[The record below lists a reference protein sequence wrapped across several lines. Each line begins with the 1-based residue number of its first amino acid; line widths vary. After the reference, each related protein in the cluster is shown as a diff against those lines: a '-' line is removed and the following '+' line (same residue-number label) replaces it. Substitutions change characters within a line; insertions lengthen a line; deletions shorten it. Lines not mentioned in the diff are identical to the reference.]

1 MGDYVWFHDVSW
13 HASYAVYFFVIGILA
28 GLSFIS
34 YGSWRTPALRPLR
47 EKTAYAS
54 FVLLGLGGMLLI
66 ADLSQPLRFLNI
78 LNPAYLNFKSPL
90 AWGALNI
97 VAFSIAS
104 IFYIL
109 ALRKGDEKNGQ
120 LLALITAL
128 LALGLP
134 IYTGFDLTVHQSR
147 PVWNT
152 PIMPVLFVALAIA
165 SGSAVGALL
174 AAGNAEA
181 QKVLREYMLWSAG
194 AVAVMLVSIMGTTN
208 YGGSAAE
215 LTFMIMTT
223 GTMGLLFIGVG
234 FLGGS
239 VAPALMLF
247 APMGKSQPVHKS
259 LGESRENRVLLRDI
273 IHKLDPEGKRGM
285 KQFWEFKD
293 GEDYMRHHFDNVP
306 GLKEAGGLDFLK
318 KHGVWPIYGKLDP
331 KTGKVS
337 DKTGREIKAEYG
349 LYKKEI
355 SAADMAGATVD
366 SKGIISKNG
375 KAIGVRRDGKNY
387 VGFPTGNRLINVR
400 IDQWAEYG
408 FNPMPTFKRIPWHE
422 TMKEDELILSTFKL
436 NVHKQSRTA
445 AVKWLAEIAHSN
457 PAWMNPETA
466 AKLGVKTGDLVRVE
480 SAVGHLVT
488 KAYVTEGIHPKVV
501 SIPTGFGHWEY
512 GRLATLRLKDK
523 KGEASHGQ
531 DDPDLNNVWWDDK
544 GVHPNNIIPVVAD
557 PIGGSQGW
565 YDTVV
570 KVTKAGPNDKYGDS
584 EGNWEK
590 HVAAYKE
597 TMRYAYTGDLHRKMH
612 PEMASWAGPDSVK
625 HKAGG
630 GH

>member
-78 LNPAYLNFKSPL
+78 LNPAYLNFTSPL

-104 IFYIL
+104 IVYIL

-215 LTFMIMTT
+215 LTCQSASNSFQVSASK
-223 GTMGLLFIGVG
+223 F
-234 FLGGS
+234 F
-239 VAPALMLF
+239 
-247 APMGKSQPVHKS
+247 Q
-259 LGESRENRVLLRDI
+259 LLR
-273 IHKLDPEGKRGM
+273 
-285 KQFWEFKD
+285 
-293 GEDYMRHHFDNVP
+293 
-306 GLKEAGGLDFLK
+306 
-318 KHGVWPIYGKLDP
+318 
-331 KTGKVS
+331 
-337 DKTGREIKAEYG
+337 
-349 LYKKEI
+349 
-355 SAADMAGATVD
+355 
-366 SKGIISKNG
+366 
-375 KAIGVRRDGKNY
+375 
-387 VGFPTGNRLINVR
+387 LI
-400 IDQWAEYG
+400 
-408 FNPMPTFKRIPWHE
+408 
-422 TMKEDELILSTFKL
+422 
-436 NVHKQSRTA
+436 
-445 AVKWLAEIAHSN
+445 
-457 PAWMNPETA
+457 
-466 AKLGVKTGDLVRVE
+466 
-480 SAVGHLVT
+480 
-488 KAYVTEGIHPKVV
+488 
-501 SIPTGFGHWEY
+501 
-512 GRLATLRLKDK
+512 
-523 KGEASHGQ
+523 
-531 DDPDLNNVWWDDK
+531 
-544 GVHPNNIIPVVAD
+544 
-557 PIGGSQGW
+557 
-565 YDTVV
+565 
-570 KVTKAGPNDKYGDS
+570 
-584 EGNWEK
+584 
-590 HVAAYKE
+590 
-597 TMRYAYTGDLHRKMH
+597 
-612 PEMASWAGPDSVK
+612 
-625 HKAGG
+625 
-630 GH
+630 